1 MLRLMILEGELV
13 RIRSNVFPCLCV
25 GVMIICVR
33 FCYILRCTKRELYSQ
48 ADWFNGS
55 LATTNMVTE
64 IVSSQSKDSIF

>member
-33 FCYILRCTKRELYSQ
+33 FLLYT
-48 ADWFNGS
+48 ALHKEGVIF
-55 LATTNMVTE
+55 
-64 IVSSQSKDSIF
+64 SSGLVQWVPSNN